1 VRQYRLQA
9 EAFVRKVAGVDE
21 EVFTLEQSVLNQKLI
36 DAIYRAATHD
46 SWETV

>member
-1 VRQYRLQA
+1 
-9 EAFVRKVAGVDE
+9 VRKVGGADE

-46 SWETV
+46 GWEKV